1 MGQTVLQHKTR
12 QGIQCG
18 KEMNK
23 TNTER
28 KTSRDSTYKEQVG
41 QKRTSCQ
48 GKEGFIISRGEKR
61 KGERK
66 EKKRGKERRRRE
78 RVGDGK
84 KMTEKETLTY
94 GSNVLLMLYVVM

>member
-1 MGQTVLQHKTR
+1 MGHTVLQHKTR

-28 KTSRDSTYKEQVG
+28 KTSRDSTYKEQGG

-48 GKEGFIISRGEKR
+48 GKEGFIVSRPKGEKR
-61 KGERK
+61 KGERE

-78 RVGDGK
+78 RVGDGGK
-84 KMTEKETLTY
+84 KNQFNSIQFDPNLI
-94 GSNVLLMLYVVM
+94 

>member
-1 MGQTVLQHKTR
+1 
-12 QGIQCG
+12 
-18 KEMNK
+18 MNK

-28 KTSRDSTYKEQVG
+28 KTSRDSTYKEQGG

-48 GKEGFIISRGEKR
+48 GKESFIVSRPKGEKR

-66 EKKRGKERRRRE
+66 EKKEREGKKTEGKSRRWGE
-78 RVGDGK
+78 K

-94 GSNVLLMLYVVM
+94 GSDALLMLYVVM